1 MRNPKLLCLLRR
13 GCILTF
19 PSGVTFRRIADTEF
33 IESGMQGEEP
43 TPYVGIDTYDLTEK
57 GLEEALEYE
66 ESVAFYME
74 EDEELETQHRREEMQ

>member
-19 PSGVTFRRIADTEF
+19 HSGVTFRRIPDTEF
-33 IESGMQGEEP
+33 IESGIQGEEP
-43 TPYVGIDTYDLTEK
+43 TPYVAIDNYDLTEK

-66 ESVAFYME
+66 ESVAFSLE
-74 EDEELETQHRREEMQ
+74 EDEELETEQRGEEM